1 MNKKMPDFTTK
12 RFFNLHFIQKYAKIL
27 CKCVKEGIFMK
38 KFLSVI
44 LSMSILI
51 NGVSV
56 TPVAFADT
64 VSSNVTKD
72 TISSNVT
79 KEELQE
85 KKNKWI
91 LGRMLDW
98 GSNVGKKFKEIEE
111 GGSSLYRIY
120 LFATQMSKIVK
131 RKMFRI
137 SSNIYVVTEEL
148 DQELQKIKGQDK
160 AKKKMKEI
168 VSSIIDARN
177 EAIENKRPYGKG
189 DVIYMVGPSGV
200 GKTFSADCLA
210 RAIMGKKAKPIYI
223 DASDIDTQS
232 GRSIKEQLFYL
243 RDGQKRGSIS
253 FCGILEDTSLV
264 GQIKTNP
271 NIVLIIN
278 EYDKMHSKDFDE
290 VLRTIVDRGQISVYD
305 EKIDCSGLLV
315 IVTSNEDH
323 FSVTLGNNDDQ
334 FKDDGTGSRT
344 RVHHDKSFLNRLN
357 LVEFDNLDKEAYEL
371 ITENK
376 LIEIEKRYKEKYG
389 IKFNFIDI
397 TSKIA
402 DKAVET
408 NQGAREIEKII
419 ARLKSAIM
427 KTRINNSNNANF
439 NNETYNVYYENDEF
453 RLELVPS
460 MQYDTLKTSDNKQN
474 GENKSTKIASE
485 KKESNKNISNV
496 NELKLESHQTEL
508 SKIETPNVDDYKVK
522 MDMPDKTYDDKAKN
536 DYVLKNNKISLEF
549 DNSQENNT
557 KVS

>member
-1 MNKKMPDFTTK
+1 MRK
-12 RFFNLHFIQKYAKIL
+12 LL
-27 CKCVKEGIFMK
+27 SV
-38 KFLSVI
+38 FLSV
-44 LSMSILI
+44 SIL
-51 NGVSV
+51 VSSMNV
-56 TPVAFADT
+56 STVVFADK
-64 VSSNVTKD
+64 VSSNIT
-72 TISSNVT
+72 NVET
-79 KEELQE
+79 QE
-85 KKNKWI
+85 KKNKLI
-91 LGRMLDW
+91 VGKMLDW
-98 GSNVGKKFKEIEE
+98 SSNVGKKVKEIEE
-111 GGSSLYRIY
+111 GGISLYRIY
-120 LFATQMSKIVK
+120 LLAKQISKVVKMKMS
-131 RKMFRI
+131 RI
-137 SSNIYVVTEEL
+137 NSNIYVVTEEL
-148 DQELQKIKGQDK
+148 DKELQKIKGQDK
-160 AKKKMKEI
+160 AKKEMKEI

-177 EAIENKRPYGKG
+177 EAIENRRSYGKG
-189 DVIYMVGPSGV
+189 DVIYMIGPSGV

-243 RDGQKRGSIS
+243 REGQKRGSIS
-253 FCGILEDTSLV
+253 SSGILEDTSLV

-290 VLRTIVDRGQISVYD
+290 VLRTIMDRGQISVYD

-334 FKDDGTGSRT
+334 FEDDGTGSRT
-344 RVHHDKSFLNRLN
+344 RVYHDKSFLNRLN

-376 LIEIEKRYKEKYG
+376 LKEIEKRYKGKYG
-389 IKFNFIDI
+389 IKFNFVDI

-408 NQGAREIEKII
+408 NQGAREIEKMIS
-419 ARLKSAIM
+419 RLKSSIIKA
-427 KTRINNSNNANF
+427 RINNNNYNV
-439 NNETYNVYYENDEF
+439 NPDNETYNVYYENDEF

-485 KKESNKNISNV
+485 KKESNKNNSNV

-522 MDMPDKTYDDKAKN
+522 MDMPDKTYDDEAKN
-536 DYVLKNNKISLEF
+536 DYVLKNNKISLES
-549 DNSQENNT
+549 DNNQENNT